1 MAVGDRAV
9 IRGPRGAVFI
19 GLLVAVAVI
28 AVLMLETGTLWSTL
42 LRREREA
49 QLLAQGEEI
58 RRAIGRYYEVG
69 QQYPKSLDDLLLDR
83 RQPTVRR
90 YLRRVYRDPL
100 QPGVEWGIIA
110 GPGETVMGVF
120 SQAPGEPL
128 KQGNFRNGQ
137 ESFSGQGSYQ
147 GWQFLY
153 RPGQSNPPKGT

>member
-1 MAVGDRAV
+1 M
-9 IRGPRGAVFI
+9 

-58 RRAIGRYYEVG
+58 RRAIGRYYEAG
-69 QQYPKSLDDLLLDR
+69 GLYPKSLDDLLLDR

-90 YLRRVYRDPL
+90 YLRRAYQDPL
-100 QPGVEWGIIA
+100 QVGAEWGIIA
-110 GPGETVMGVF
+110 GPGETVMGLY
-120 SQAPGEPL
+120 SQAPGQPL
-128 KQGNFRNGQ
+128 KQGNFRQGQ